1 MGDHRMEYRS
11 NEQPKDF
18 DQLPLIIDVAELA
31 DILKIGLNNA
41 YQLVRS
47 ESVKSLR
54 IGRQYKIPKQA
65 LIEYLN
71 I

>member
-1 MGDHRMEYRS
+1 MEYRS

-31 DILKIGLNNA
+31 DILKIGINNA

-65 LIEYLN
+65 LIEYLTN
-71 I
+71 Y

>member
-1 MGDHRMEYRS
+1 MEYRS
-11 NEQPKDF
+11 NKQPKDF
-18 DQLPLIIDVAELA
+18 DQLPLVMDVAELA
-31 DILKIGLNNA
+31 DILKIGINNA